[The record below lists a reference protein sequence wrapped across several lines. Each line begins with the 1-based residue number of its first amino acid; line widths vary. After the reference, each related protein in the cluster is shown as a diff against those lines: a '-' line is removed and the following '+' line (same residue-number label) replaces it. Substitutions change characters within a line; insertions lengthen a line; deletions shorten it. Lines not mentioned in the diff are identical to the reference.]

1 MSNDNIKAKL
11 FKFGVYQGDNILC
24 EVSDSAEKFN
34 PAIRNSVKIRGD
46 IFQIINK
53 LSKVLS
59 QQKYNTVYGL
69 GKDNKSLNFK
79 KLAGIE
85 IEKYPKFIKDDIYF
99 GLKPKVKANPYNEYN
114 VGVECKF
121 VLYINNYTIVE
132 RDFYVEGYNSDVKYS
147 TDIID
152 VCEDILGGILDKL
165 RKEDINFA
173 WENKDINDRFGLN
186 YMQIFELS
194 QEQRSSYIKQIYK

>member
-11 FKFGVYQGDNILC
+11 FKFGVYQGDNVLC
-24 EVSDSAEKFN
+24 EICDSAEKFN
-34 PAIRNSVKIRGD
+34 PAIRNSVKIRSE

-53 LSKVLS
+53 LSRVLS
-59 QQKYNTVYGL
+59 QDKYNTVYGL
-69 GKDNKSLNFK
+69 GKDSKPLNFK
-79 KLAGIE
+79 KIASIE
-85 IEKYPKFIKDDIYF
+85 IEKYPKFIKDDILF
-99 GLKPKVKANPYNEYN
+99 GLKPKVKINPYNEYN
-114 VGVECKF
+114 SGVECKF
-121 VLYINNYTIVE
+121 VLYINNNTIVE
-132 RDFYVEGYNSDVKYS
+132 RDFYVEGYNQDVKYS

-152 VCEDILGGILDKL
+152 VCQDILDTILDKL

-173 WENKDINDRFGLN
+173 WENKDINEKFGLN